1 MRKNVVRKVFVTDVG
16 ASNRATPTLL
26 DTLRLLVHKTL
37 VTLIHRNLFKAFGI
51 QENPASR
58 PSWHPLCSIPMRE
71 NK

>member
-1 MRKNVVRKVFVTDVG
+1 
-16 ASNRATPTLL
+16 L

-58 PSWHPLCSIPMRE
+58 SSWHPLCPIPMRE
-71 NK
+71 NN